1 MFALSKLSTCAAVG
15 TLVAL
20 GGFGLSA
27 GAEEPIQHLGPVGPN
42 DTIMATVGSKGV
54 IAFYEPDGTHCGLHV
69 VVYSRADESGASAA
83 GIRVRMNARQI
94 VSIDSPDN
102 ETLNLK
108 CGDYAETL
116 SVVDP
121 STLIAAGDAPPT
133 R

>member
-1 MFALSKLSTCAAVG
+1 MFALSKLSRCAALG
-15 TLVAL
+15 ILVVL
-20 GGFGLSA
+20 GGFGLPA
-27 GAEEPIQHLGPVGPN
+27 RAEPVQRLGPVGPN
-42 DTIMATVGSKGV
+42 DTIFATVGSKGV
-54 IAFYEPDGTHCGLHV
+54 FAFYEPDGTHCGLHV

-83 GIRVRMNARQI
+83 GIRVSMNARQI

-121 STLIAAGDAPPT
+121 STLIAAADVPPA

>member
-1 MFALSKLSTCAAVG
+1 MFALSKLSRCAALG
-15 TLVAL
+15 TLVVL

-27 GAEEPIQHLGPVGPN
+27 RADEPIQRLGPVGPN
-42 DTIMATVGSKGV
+42 DTIMTTVGSKGV

-83 GIRVRMNARQI
+83 GIRVSMNARQI

-121 STLIAAGDAPPT
+121 STLIAAGAAQ
-133 R
+133 